1 MGKGVQMASHEK
13 VLSIIENVEKVI
25 VGKKGVIK
33 LLLCCLLSEGHALL
47 EDVPGLGKTMLAR
60 SLALSIDSH
69 FRRIQFTPDLLPTDV
84 TGVNIFN
91 MKSGEFEFKP
101 GPIFANIVLADE
113 INRASPR
120 TQSALLECMEEYRV
134 SIDGITY
141 MMQRPFMVIATQN
154 PIEMG
159 GTYPL
164 PEAQLDRFL
173 MKVHVGYPDKAEEV
187 EILTDQMQRHPIE
200 ALSSVVTLDDVQQMI
215 NEVKTITISEEIKHY
230 IVAIS
235 DATRINEEIALGVSP
250 RGSLALMKT
259 SRAYAYIDGRD
270 YITPD
275 DVKLL
280 TPYVL
285 AHRLHLTPSI
295 LLKDKHPEEVIAD
308 ILARVPVPVSPIQ

>member
-1 MGKGVQMASHEK
+1 MASNEK
-13 VLSIIENVEKVI
+13 VLTIIDNVEKVI

-91 MKSGEFEFKP
+91 MKNGEFEFKP

-141 MMQRPFMVIATQN
+141 MLQRPFMVIATQN

-173 MKVHVGYPDKAEEV
+173 MKIHVGYPDKAEEV
-187 EILTDQMQRHPIE
+187 EILTEQMQRHPIE
-200 ALSSVVTLDDVQQMI
+200 TLSAVVTLEDVQYMI
-215 NEVKTITISEEIKHY
+215 DAVKTIAISEEIKHY

-235 DATRINEEIALGVSP
+235 EATRINEEIALGVSP

-259 SRAYAYIDGRD
+259 SRAYACIDGRD

-308 ILARVPVPVSPIQ
+308 ILARVPVPVSPVQ

>member
-1 MGKGVQMASHEK
+1 MGKGVSMASNEK
-13 VLSIIENVEKVI
+13 VLSIIDNVEKVI

-101 GPIFANIVLADE
+101 GPIFSNIVLADE

-134 SIDGITY
+134 SIDVVTY
-141 MMQRPFMVIATQN
+141 MLQRPFMVIATQN

-173 MKVHVGYPDKAEEV
+173 MKIHVGYPDKAEEV
-187 EILTDQMQRHPIE
+187 EILTEQMQRHPIE
-200 ALSSVVTLDDVQQMI
+200 TLSHVVTLDDVQHMI
-215 NEVKTITISEEIKHY
+215 DAVKTIAISEEIKHY

-235 DATRINEEIALGVSP
+235 EATRINEEIALGVSP

>member
-1 MGKGVQMASHEK
+1 MPSNEK
-13 VLSIIENVEKVI
+13 ALTIIDNVEKVI

-101 GPIFANIVLADE
+101 GPIFSNIVLADE

-141 MMQRPFMVIATQN
+141 MLQRPFMVISTQN

-173 MKVHVGYPDKAEEV
+173 MKIHVGYPDKAEEV
-187 EILTDQMQRHPIE
+187 EILTEQMQRHPIE
-200 ALSSVVTLDDVQQMI
+200 TLSHVVTLDDVQHMI
-215 NEVKTITISEEIKHY
+215 DDVKTIAISEEIKHY

-235 DATRINEEIALGVSP
+235 EATRINEEIALGVSP

-308 ILARVPVPVSPIQ
+308 ILGRVPVPVSPIQ